1 MNILLYG
8 KGEIKVTAAIK
19 VASQLTLRY
28 RDYSGLSGWTQGNH
42 KNFKNGKGWQKR
54 EKQRLYCLK
63 LPSLW

>member
-28 RDYSGLSGWTQGNH
+28 RDYSGLSGWTLNTTTCVLIRGAGEESS
-42 KNFKNGKGWQKR
+42 KTE
-54 EKQRLYCLK
+54 EKKTLT
-63 LPSLW
+63 